1 MLSRLRVKNYA
12 LIEEMDLTFGAGL
25 NILTGQTGAGK
36 SILIGSMNLIIGEKA
51 STEMVRSGAEE
62 AFVEATFE
70 LAGKVPDL
78 LSSYVRVGEPVLV
91 RRQVIRGGR
100 SYAFVNDHQVTVGK
114 LKEIGNILLDLLGQ
128 HHHQSLLNVD
138 NHRQLLDRFAVDNE
152 LSQNYT
158 TAFMELKERQ
168 SELESTINAE
178 ELTRERQ
185 ELYRFQ
191 LQEINAAKLETGE
204 QSLLEEKVTILR
216 NAQHLKDTAR
226 KLSYSLSEDDDSA
239 LDSLRGMLKVFESL
253 AELDSSLK
261 EKAVQWKE
269 AIYSLDDISMELS
282 RYDDTIEADPER
294 LDWVNE
300 RLQLYRDFSKK
311 YGEGYDGIMAYKEKI
326 ADELD
331 SLENRDEKIKVL
343 EKEIAS
349 LKTKVYDLGSKI
361 SAKRSN
367 GAKDLKKR
375 IKAELAELGMKGT
388 KFDAVL
394 TPVSDNAGMAVTNDD
409 DPCLAGEFGLEDIEF
424 LISPNPGEPLKPLAK
439 IASGGEM
446 SRIMLGL
453 KTVLAKVDAIPLLVF
468 DEIDVGIGGDT
479 ANLVGKKLK
488 ALAQNHQ
495 VISITHLQQIA
506 SFADRHFQVRKA
518 ESGGRTVTEVA
529 ELSQEERVAEIARM
543 ISGEKITDLT
553 LEHAREFLRGAAEA

>member
-12 LIEEMDLTFGAGL
+12 LIEDMDLTFGAGL

-114 LKEIGNILLDLLGQ
+114 LKEIGDILLDLLGQ

-158 TAFMELKERQ
+158 AAFTELKERQ

-226 KLSYSLSEDDDSA
+226 ELSYSLSEDDDSA
-239 LDSLRGMLKVFESL
+239 LDRLRGYVKSL
-253 AELDSSLK
+253 
-261 EKAVQWKE
+261 
-269 AIYSLDDISMELS
+269 
-282 RYDDTIEADPER
+282 
-294 LDWVNE
+294 
-300 RLQLYRDFSKK
+300 
-311 YGEGYDGIMAYKEKI
+311 
-326 ADELD
+326 
-331 SLENRDEKIKVL
+331 
-343 EKEIAS
+343 
-349 LKTKVYDLGSKI
+349 
-361 SAKRSN
+361 
-367 GAKDLKKR
+367 
-375 IKAELAELGMKGT
+375 
-388 KFDAVL
+388 
-394 TPVSDNAGMAVTNDD
+394 
-409 DPCLAGEFGLEDIEF
+409 
-424 LISPNPGEPLKPLAK
+424 
-439 IASGGEM
+439 
-446 SRIMLGL
+446 
-453 KTVLAKVDAIPLLVF
+453 
-468 DEIDVGIGGDT
+468 
-479 ANLVGKKLK
+479 
-488 ALAQNHQ
+488 
-495 VISITHLQQIA
+495 
-506 SFADRHFQVRKA
+506 
-518 ESGGRTVTEVA
+518 
-529 ELSQEERVAEIARM
+529 
-543 ISGEKITDLT
+543 
-553 LEHAREFLRGAAEA
+553 